1 MFLGVTDNDLLH
13 IKDHLS
19 YNFEYSFENIFE
31 FFKWIIHHRSLLI
44 SSTVHL
50 FLDDSV
56 MKNYKIVMKVTGNQS
71 KFISRFVNR
80 ILAYRLTYFK
90 QNSITF

>member
-1 MFLGVTDNDLLH
+1 MFLGVADNDLLH
-13 IKDHLS
+13 IKDNLS
-19 YNFEYSFENIFE
+19 HNFEYSFENIFE
-31 FFKWIIHHRSLLI
+31 FFKWIIHHRSPLI

-71 KFISRFVNR
+71 KFISRFLNR
-80 ILAYRLTYFK
+80 ILAYRLT
-90 QNSITF
+90 